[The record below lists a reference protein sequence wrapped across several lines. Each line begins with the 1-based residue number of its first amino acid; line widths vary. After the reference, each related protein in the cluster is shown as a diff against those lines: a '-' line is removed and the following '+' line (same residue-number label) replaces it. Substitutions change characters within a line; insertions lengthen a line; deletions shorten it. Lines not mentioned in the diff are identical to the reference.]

1 MHRGAPIPSRSTK
14 APRALTGRRPP
25 IAGDAARRRRG
36 LGQSLA
42 EFAILLPLLL
52 ILIVGI
58 ADFGRLFTAG
68 IVMEAAARN
77 AAEVAA
83 HEYLNGPPGPLTA
96 PPAPPPGYYD
106 ELHLKAA
113 RVVCA
118 EARVLPNTTY
128 ANGSCAEMP
137 LVLVCAHDGAD
148 DACGSEPFAAV
159 IPPECGSLSTPP
171 VSEMPVGAE
180 PSRHVEVRVCYRF
193 STLIRLP
200 FLTLGDIWLER
211 SRDFTVADY

>member
-1 MHRGAPIPSRSTK
+1 MEGPCVPPGHEMHRGAPVPSRATK
-14 APRALTGRRPP
+14 APGALTGRRPP

-96 PPAPPPGYYD
+96 PPAPPPGSYD
-106 ELHLKAA
+106 ALHPKAV
-113 RVVCA
+113 R
-118 EARVLPNTTY
+118 
-128 ANGSCAEMP
+128 
-137 LVLVCAHDGAD
+137 GA
-148 DACGSEPFAAV
+148 
-159 IPPECGSLSTPP
+159 
-171 VSEMPVGAE
+171 
-180 PSRHVEVRVCYRF
+180 
-193 STLIRLP
+193 
-200 FLTLGDIWLER
+200 
-211 SRDFTVADY
+211 